1 MKSIKITA
9 RVAGILYLI
18 VIVCGIF
25 AEKYVRLN
33 LVDLSDGLQTIKNI
47 SQNEFLFRLGFV
59 SDLLMQLAYF
69 LLPLFLYRFLKSTN
83 NWLAQIMVLSVTVAV
98 AIMCV
103 NMLNHYMPL
112 LLIEQT
118 EMSSEVLQKQVLLY
132 LHLHKDGYHIAQLF
146 FGLWLLPLG
155 LLIYKSELFPNSI
168 GVILIIGCFG
178 YLTDV
183 VLYFLSPNVNT
194 AISNWITL
202 PADIGEFSLC
212 LFLLIK
218 GVNYRTFLISTES

>member
-69 LLPLFLYRFLKSTN
+69 LLPLFLYHILKNTN
-83 NWLAQIMVLSVTVAV
+83 NWLAQIMVLSVSVAV

-103 NMLNHYMPL
+103 NMLNHYMSF

-132 LHLHKDGYHIAQLF
+132 LQLHKDGYHIAQIF

-155 LLIYKSELFPNSI
+155 LLINQSPLFPRII
-168 GVILIIGCFG
+168 GAMLIMGCFG
-178 YLTDV
+178 YLIDV
-183 VLYFLSPNVNT
+183 VLYFLFPIESNP
-194 AISNWITL
+194 ISTWLTL
-202 PADIGEFSLC
+202 PADLGEFSLC
-212 LFLLIK
+212 LFLLIR
-218 GVNYRTFLISTES
+218 GVNSRTFLISTES